1 MSKELMC
8 SGWIDYAVG
17 FVVGCVF
24 VFIVTGVLNVKIM

>member
-24 VFIVTGVLNVKIM
+24 ILIVTGVLK

>member
-1 MSKELMC
+1 MSNEKLMC

-24 VFIVTGVLNVKIM
+24 ILIVTGGLK